1 MSHHTQLYN
10 RIYEDANLSNKVNY
24 LNNEIT
30 AWIDSYHA
38 IYLELFSSL
47 FLNKFKPY
55 YIEKEYLSKIEL
67 NESIKESIRELKR
80 KQNTKNIQTKAI
92 YSLCLSILK
101 HCDQKASKFFDGSEL
116 EQGVF
121 GSIIA
126 NSNKLLD
133 TINYNTNRI
142 FADGKESILKSHD
155 KDKQMELYEYQ
166 KILANVNDSA
176 IISAPCGRGKT
187 EGAILGAINIINT
200 QNKNKIIFALPTQ
213 ITSNAMYDRLKG
225 VFGDHNVGLYHGMS
239 RYHHYEADDI
249 NEDDLRSLVFDE
261 KVFDKPVVITTI
273 DHLIYSLVHGY
284 KQADFALGN
293 IINSVIIFDE
303 IHYYENHTLR
313 YILDCLKIL
322 RDLRIPYIAMSGTLP
337 NFIITELNKIQPHI
351 LIEDNDG
358 SRLEPFAIKKS
369 ANSIFEAIEDIE
381 EIYFRQ
387 KNQIV
392 IVNTIN
398 RAKEL
403 YRLLKLIIPED
414 NLFLLHSQF
423 TFRDRRQKEI
433 EINKLKRKRPWILVS
448 TQAIEI
454 SVDISCDIM
463 HTELAPI
470 DAIGQRGGRLN
481 RGGRSHNNEH
491 FMYIYQPKDH
501 LPYSLEDETIDIV
514 ERSDNVIEDSSITYA
529 TIKQWCNIVYSDIK
543 LRPQNLEIVF
553 KKCILFGYSPKEI
566 RYSEDDGNLIEIRN
580 IKNITIDVIPEKCL
594 EYIENDPTKIDIYK
608 VKIPKWWYAQY
619 NKDYFYL
626 LDLFKGRKHI
636 ICTLPYSS
644 ELGFDI
650 ENSNIKN
657 DSCILF

>member
-1 MSHHTQLYN
+1 MKRLLSEQIAKKSKDQTFQTFEGHTIDSLIIFKDYLVKNKDVLKNFSIVFEVDYDELLNLMFLSIFLHDIGKLTKEFQRKIIKGESCGYFAHAFFGLPFINSDLPENLNTVLRLLVVSHHTQLYN

-187 EGAILGAINIINT
+187 EGALLGAINIINT

-249 NEDDLRSLVFDE
+249 NEDDLRSLVFG
-261 KVFDKPVVITTI
+261 
-273 DHLIYSLVHGY
+273 H
-284 KQADFALGN
+284 
-293 IINSVIIFDE
+293 
-303 IHYYENHTLR
+303 
-313 YILDCLKIL
+313 
-322 RDLRIPYIAMSGTLP
+322 
-337 NFIITELNKIQPHI
+337 
-351 LIEDNDG
+351 
-358 SRLEPFAIKKS
+358 
-369 ANSIFEAIEDIE
+369 
-381 EIYFRQ
+381 
-387 KNQIV
+387 
-392 IVNTIN
+392 
-398 RAKEL
+398 
-403 YRLLKLIIPED
+403 
-414 NLFLLHSQF
+414 
-423 TFRDRRQKEI
+423 
-433 EINKLKRKRPWILVS
+433 
-448 TQAIEI
+448 
-454 SVDISCDIM
+454 
-463 HTELAPI
+463 
-470 DAIGQRGGRLN
+470 
-481 RGGRSHNNEH
+481 
-491 FMYIYQPKDH
+491 
-501 LPYSLEDETIDIV
+501 
-514 ERSDNVIEDSSITYA
+514 
-529 TIKQWCNIVYSDIK
+529 
-543 LRPQNLEIVF
+543 NLEF
-553 KKCILFGYSPKEI
+553 
-566 RYSEDDGNLIEIRN
+566 
-580 IKNITIDVIPEKCL
+580 
-594 EYIENDPTKIDIYK
+594 
-608 VKIPKWWYAQY
+608 Q
-619 NKDYFYL
+619 
-626 LDLFKGRKHI
+626 
-636 ICTLPYSS
+636 
-644 ELGFDI
+644 
-650 ENSNIKN
+650 
-657 DSCILF
+657 